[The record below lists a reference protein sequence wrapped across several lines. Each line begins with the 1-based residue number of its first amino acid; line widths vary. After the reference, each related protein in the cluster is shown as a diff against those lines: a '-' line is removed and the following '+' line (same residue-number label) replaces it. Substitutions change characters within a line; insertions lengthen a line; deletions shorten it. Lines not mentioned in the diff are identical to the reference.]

1 MTTIERWLTLDT
13 GAVSDALDKLGL
25 VGVVTGIR
33 PLTGSTKIAGRVVTV
48 KLVEAIRL
56 RAHRHLC
63 TAAIEAAEPGD
74 VIVVEHRSRDDC
86 AGWGGLLSAAAK
98 ARGLA
103 GTLVDGAVRDLDESR
118 ELGYPV
124 FARSAVPKTAR
135 GRVVEDS
142 WNVPVTIGEID
153 VHPGDL
159 VIADSSGVVFVSAS
173 REREI
178 LETAETIAR
187 HERRMAEAV
196 RAGTPVSQ
204 VLGDDYEWMT
214 SSKP

>member
-1 MTTIERWLTLDT
+1 MTPIERWLTLDT

-25 VGVVTGIR
+25 AGVVSGIR
-33 PLTGSTKIAGRVVTV
+33 PLTGPTKIAGRVVTV
-48 KLVEAIRL
+48 KLVEAIGP

-74 VIVVEHRSRDDC
+74 VIVVEHRTRDDC

-98 ARGLA
+98 TRGLS
-103 GTLVDGAVRDLDESR
+103 GTLVDGAVRDVDESR

-124 FARSAVPKTAR
+124 FARAAVPKTAR
-135 GRVVEDS
+135 GRIVEDS
-142 WNVPVTIGEID
+142 WNLTVTIGEIE

-159 VIADSSGVVFVSAS
+159 VIADSSGVVFVGAA
-173 REREI
+173 RERDVFEA
-178 LETAETIAR
+178 AEAIAR
-187 HERRMAEAV
+187 REHRMAEAV